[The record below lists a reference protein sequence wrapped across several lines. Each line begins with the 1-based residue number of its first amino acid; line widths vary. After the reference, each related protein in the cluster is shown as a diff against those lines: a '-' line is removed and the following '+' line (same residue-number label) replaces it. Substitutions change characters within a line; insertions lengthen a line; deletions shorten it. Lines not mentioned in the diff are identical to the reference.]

1 MTDIEISLDGFDGS
15 TNMKYRGSDESK
27 VISYLEDLSNR
38 SEIPLQI
45 NSVISD
51 VNIHSLWDAID
62 KLKNVKN

>member
-1 MTDIEISLDGFDGS
+1 M
-15 TNMKYRGSDESK
+15 RSK

-62 KLKNVKN
+62 KLKMLKI